1 MPETSAQ
8 FYGGCIHEHPDFGI
22 VGGCARRRVSAGCCS
37 ADAAPRWRPRRGMGR
52 GGAAIEAE
60 LLDSQS
66 GEPFAALV
74 ETRLARRMDVT
85 AGWAE

>member
-1 MPETSAQ
+1 
-8 FYGGCIHEHPDFGI
+8 
-22 VGGCARRRVSAGCCS
+22 
-37 ADAAPRWRPRRGMGR
+37 MGR